1 MRSLL
6 ILNVIAIALT
16 ANGLPLSPD
25 MLLDKKRQIMPTSD
39 IPSVTIPCYRLI
51 QHVHD

>member
-16 ANGLPLSPD
+16 ANTLPLFPTD
-25 MLLDKKRQIMPTSD
+25 LLDKKSQIMPTSD
-39 IPSVTIPCYRLI
+39 IPTVVVPCYRLI
-51 QHVHD
+51 QHAHD